1 MNKFSK
7 LEHTRISNP
16 GDGFQNTSPAVWSLC
31 FSQKSELVDY
41 LAWVHVQLYD
51 SFYFSTQK
59 SKFLNKYQIFLR
71 ELDENS
77 WKLDVQISDHR
88 VSCSFLSCFFS
99 LLSFLWKHLQTAMRY
114 GHTPFKSPFIFHSAS
129 ILRISH
135 VFIFFYIIFSW
146 IFLEFWNR
154 ITSFVCQ
161 RQMARLIW
169 ICILKGTRKNC
180 GRCLVI
186 ILCTV
191 WNNEVVKLK

>member
-1 MNKFSK
+1 M
-7 LEHTRISNP
+7 EHLMFVRKCQAVLKKVWSCSEQILQAWAYSNLQP
-16 GDGFQNTSPAVWSLC
+16 WRRNTSPAVWSLC

-129 ILRISH
+129 ILCISH

-146 IFLEFWNR
+146 IFLEFWNW
-154 ITSFVCQ
+154 ITSFVC
-161 RQMARLIW
+161 
-169 ICILKGTRKNC
+169 
-180 GRCLVI
+180 
-186 ILCTV
+186 
-191 WNNEVVKLK
+191 